1 MRGLF
6 ALSPV
11 MVLLVVYLVSSLLAG
26 DFYRI
31 PIGVSFV
38 VAAVYSIM
46 ICTERSFAK
55 RVNIFSAGAADSN
68 IMYMIWIFVL
78 AGIFASSA
86 KAVGPLTLLLPL
98 R

>member
-68 IMYMIWIFVL
+68 IMYDLDIRPRRDIRIFRK
-78 AGIFASSA
+78 GC
-86 KAVGPLTLLLPL
+86 GG